1 MFKRFQKNRFG
12 YSRWDGTQRIEGIDA
27 DDILNALADDYV
39 EDGNLQ
45 QALRRLMQDGV
56 RGEDGRRTLGLREL
70 MERMRN
76 QRQQQLNRYNM
87 ASGVMDDLRKQLEE
101 IKQLEREGIQR
112 RLDGDDPSQNQ
123 ATDTPPS
130 GEQPPSGA
138 EGAQS
143 SRQSDLPPLS
153 DEVQERLRQ
162 LRERYQRE
170 RQEQTG
176 AEGEQASEQGQ
187 QEGQPGGQSQ
197 SGAGQERLQQL
208 REDRLR
214 RLREERERRQ
224 QGQSG
229 QAGQPGQMGQS
240 GQSGQS
246 GQDEAPSGD
255 DLSPEQKQ
263 RMLEMIAQ
271 RKREFLDGLP
281 EDVSGQIK
289 QLTDYDF
296 MDDEAREKFQEL
308 LASLQQQMMQQFFQ
322 GMQQSLQNMTPEDI
336 ARLREMIRELNK
348 MLQERQ
354 QGLEPDFDSFMQKYG
369 DYFPGVNSLDDL
381 IEQMRQQQAAMQG
394 ILDNLS
400 PEQRQELEN
409 LMEQLMGD
417 DRIRVDLMELAQN
430 LEAVAPMSEFRTR
443 FPFRGDETLPF
454 NEAMRMMNRMQQ
466 MEGLQEQ
473 FNEARRMDNLDAIDS
488 EKVKSLL
495 GDEEYQS
502 VEQLKELMRT
512 LEEAGYIQKRG
523 NRWELTARGIRK
535 IGQKALRDIFN
546 KLKRDG
552 FGRHLSQFRGTGGER
567 TDESKRYQFGDPF
580 LLDLE
585 RTVMNAIH
593 RNGVGTPVRLQ
604 KDDFEVYRTEF
615 TTQSSTVLLID
626 MSMSM
631 IYNGCQ
637 QAAKKVAVAMES
649 LIRSQFPRDNLFV
662 VGFSYVAREYK
673 PHELIEMSRMDN
685 STGTNLAHGLMLAR
699 QLLARQHGVN
709 KQIILIT
716 DGGPTVWY
724 EDDEW
729 QFGYPPNPYAEQQA
743 LLEVQRCTRDGITIN
758 TFMLEDDRWMVAFV
772 NQLSAINH
780 GRTFF
785 ADKNNLGE
793 YLLVDYLS
801 SKRKY
806 IV

>member
-1 MFKRFQKNRFG
+1 MFKRFQRNRFG
-12 YSRWDGTQRIEGIDA
+12 YSRWDGTQRIDGLDA

-45 QALRRLMQDGV
+45 QALRRLMQEGV
-56 RGEDGRRTLGLREL
+56 RSEDGRRTMGLREL

-87 ASGVMDDLRKQLEE
+87 ASGVMDDLRQKLEE
-101 IKQLEREGIQR
+101 IKQMEREGIQR
-112 RLDGDDPSQNQ
+112 RLEASNNSQ
-123 ATDTPPS
+123 D
-130 GEQPPSGA
+130 QPP
-138 EGAQS
+138 
-143 SRQSDLPPLS
+143 
-153 DEVQERLRQ
+153 
-162 LRERYQRE
+162 
-170 RQEQTG
+170 QTG
-176 AEGEQASEQGQ
+176 SQQGSQ
-187 QEGQPGGQSQ
+187 QQPGGDEDQGSGSQ
-197 SGAGQERLQQL
+197 TLPEDIQKRLQQL
-208 REDRLR
+208 REEYQR
-214 RLREERERRQ
+214 RRQ
-224 QGQSG
+224 QEQTDAEGMQEGQQLSTA
-229 QAGQPGQMGQS
+229 QQPGQS
-240 GQSGQS
+240 GQSLQPGQS
-246 GQDEAPSGD
+246 GQGGQSGQSDEVPGD
-255 DLSPEQKQ
+255 ELTPEQRH
-263 RMLEMIAQ
+263 RMMEMIAK
-271 RKREFLDGLP
+271 RKQDFLDQLP
-281 EDVSGQIK
+281 KDVPGQIK

-296 MDDEAREKFQEL
+296 MDEGAREKFQEL

-336 ARLREMIRELNK
+336 ARLREMIRDLNK
-348 MLQERQ
+348 MLRERQ
-354 QGLEPDFDSFMQKYG
+354 EGREPDFDSFMQKYG

-400 PEQRQELEN
+400 PDQRQELMD
-409 LMEQLMGD
+409 LMEQLIGD
-417 DRIRVDLMELAQN
+417 DRIRVDMMELAQN
-430 LEAVAPMSEFRTR
+430 LEAAAPMENFRTR
-443 FPFRGDETLPF
+443 FPFHGDETLPF
-454 NEAMRMMNRMQQ
+454 NEAMRMMSRLQQ
-466 MEGLQEQ
+466 MEGLEDQ
-473 FNEARRMDNLDAIDS
+473 FQEARRMENLEAIDS
-488 EKVKSLL
+488 DKVKDLL
-495 GDEEYQS
+495 GDDEYQS

-535 IGQKALRDIFN
+535 IGQKALQDIFN

-552 FGRHLSQFRGTGGER
+552 FGRHMSPFRGTGGER
-567 TDESKRYQFGDPF
+567 TDESKIYQFGDPF

-585 RTVMNAIH
+585 KTLMNAVH
-593 RNGVGTPVRLQ
+593 RRGVGTPVQLQ
-604 KDDFEVYRTEF
+604 KEDFEVYRTEF
-615 TTQSSTVLLID
+615 TTQSSTVLMID
-626 MSMSM
+626 LSMSM
-631 IYNGCQ
+631 VYNGCQ

-662 VGFSYVAREYK
+662 VGFSYIAREYK
-673 PHELIEMSRMDN
+673 PQELIEMSRYDN
-685 STGTNLAHGLMLAR
+685 NTGTNLAHGLMLAR

-724 EDDEW
+724 ENDEW
-729 QFGYPPNPYAEQQA
+729 NFGYPPNPYAEQQA

-793 YLLVDYLS
+793 YLLVDYLN
-801 SKRKY
+801 SKRKF
-806 IV
+806 IA